1 MRPEKGRF
9 LRPSLV
15 ASQVGGRNLSVWFDK
30 LTMQFDK
37 LTMQFDKLTMQFD
50 KLTMQFDKL
59 TMQFDKLTMQLDKH
73 IKNRVCRLCSISER
87 PHGGRTRQEIPPHQ
101 PAPARGEGESN
112 VLPKISDYSQ
122 TGKPNPANA

>member
-1 MRPEKGRF
+1 MRPEKGWF

-30 LTMQFDK
+30 LTMQ
-37 LTMQFDKLTMQFD
+37 L
-50 KLTMQFDKL
+50 DKL

-87 PHGGRTRQEIPPHQ
+87 PHGGRTRQKIPPHQ

-112 VLPKISDYSQ
+112 VLPKISDYLQ